1 MTNKKEPKVQFSKL
15 LTVGSLILFIWSL
28 LQGFST
34 DFTQM
39 YDTTVYVTAISIS
52 GGIFGICLKSYMSKA
67 KAENIYKIQKSM
79 YEDIMNIKL
88 KYNEGMM
95 ELAQHY
101 NMTQNDIDMI
111 DSTSPIDEGVDSV
124 ISDMRENIDNH
135 LYDTKTE
142 DEIEN
147 YY

>member
-1 MTNKKEPKVQFSKL
+1 MTNNKEPKVQFSKI
-15 LTVGSLILFIWSL
+15 LTVGSLILFTWSL
-28 LQGFST
+28 LRGFNT

-52 GGIFGICLKSYMSKA
+52 GGIFGVCLKAYMSKA
-67 KAENIYKIQKSM
+67 KAENIYKVQKSM
-79 YEDIMNIKL
+79 YEDIMDIKL
-88 KYNEGMM
+88 KYNENMM
-95 ELAQHY
+95 KLTQQY
-101 NMTQNDIDMI
+101 NMTQDDINMV
-111 DSTSPIDEGVDSV
+111 DSISPIDDGMNDV
-124 ISDMRENIDNH
+124 INDMRENVNNH